1 MGGHSAGA
9 LGNGGPAVADT
20 VVWYKHPYPRKANP
34 FMSADKSSSWS
45 YAEDLPAEDDVML
58 RARERSFELGVT
70 PVSPGVGAVLTVL
83 AAASKA
89 QTVVEVGSGAG
100 VSGVCLL
107 RGLSPQAVLTTIDVD
122 VEHLKAAREAF
133 LESGS
138 PANRTRTISGRA
150 ADVLPRLTDSAYD
163 LVFIDAD
170 KPNFPKY
177 VEQAIRLLK
186 SGGTLVINDALDKD
200 RVSNPAARDA
210 TTVVLRQIGKAIRD
224 DERLASAM
232 LPTGDGLLVAV
243 KK

>member
-1 MGGHSAGA
+1 MREHSSLEVNPLHAESE
-9 LGNGGPAVADT
+9 
-20 VVWYKHPYPRKANP
+20 P
-34 FMSADKSSSWS
+34 FMSADKSTSWS
-45 YAEDLPAEDDVML
+45 YAENLPAEDEVLL

-70 PVSPGVGAVLTVL
+70 PVSQGVGAVLTVL

-89 QTVVEVGSGAG
+89 QTVVEVGAGAG

-107 RGLSPQAVLTTIDVD
+107 RGLGRQAVLTTIDLD
-122 VEHLKAAREAF
+122 VEHLKAARQAY

-138 PANRTRTISGRA
+138 PANRIRTISGRA
-150 ADVLPRLTDSAYD
+150 ADVLPRLTDNAYD

-170 KPNFPKY
+170 KANFPKY
-177 VEQAIRLLK
+177 VEQGIRLLK
-186 SGGTLVINDALDKD
+186 SKGTLVVNDALDKD

-210 TTVVLRQIGKAIRD
+210 TTTVLRQVGKSIRED
-224 DERLASAM
+224 DRLVSAM

>member
-1 MGGHSAGA
+1 MP
-9 LGNGGPAVADT
+9 PAAQ
-20 VVWYKHPYPRKANP
+20 KAKP
-34 FMSADKSSSWS
+34 MSADKSTSWS
-45 YAEDLPAEDDVML
+45 YAEDLPAEDEVLL

-70 PVSPGVGAVLTVL
+70 PIGRGVGAVLTVL

-89 QTVVEVGSGAG
+89 QTAVEIGTGAG

-107 RGLSPQAVLTTIDVD
+107 RGLGPQAVLTTIDVD

-133 LESGS
+133 QEAGS

-150 ADVLPRLTDSAYD
+150 GDVLPRLTDAAYD
-163 LVFIDAD
+163 LVFIDGD
-170 KPNFPKY
+170 KPNFPRY
-177 VEQAIRLLK
+177 VEQAVRLLK
-186 SGGTLVINDALDKD
+186 TGGLLIVNDALDKD

-210 TTVVLRQIGKAIRD
+210 TTVVLRQVGRAVRD
-224 DERLASAM
+224 DDRLASAM

>member
-1 MGGHSAGA
+1 
-9 LGNGGPAVADT
+9 
-20 VVWYKHPYPRKANP
+20 
-34 FMSADKSSSWS
+34 MSADKSTSWS
-45 YAEDLPAEDDVML
+45 YAEDLPAEDDVLL
-58 RARERSFELGVT
+58 RARERSFELGVS

-170 KPNFPKY
+170 KPNFPGY

-200 RVSNPAARDA
+200 KVSNPAARDS

-224 DERLASAM
+224 DERLSSAM